1 MQWKRALRHLLSTR
15 GDLNRAFPPAAL
27 DAIERATAA
36 SERRHSGEVRF
47 AIESALDPFDAL
59 RGLAPRARA
68 LQLFGELGVWDTEH
82 NNGVLVYVLLADRDV
97 EIVADRG
104 LNGRVSAAEWTA
116 VCGAMEAAFREG
128 RHEAGALEGLRRI
141 DELLARE
148 FPAVAGARNPD
159 ELSNRPVML

>member
-15 GDLNRAFPPAAL
+15 GDLNRAFPPSAL

-36 SERRHSGEVRF
+36 SERAHSGEVRF
-47 AIESALDPFDAL
+47 AIESSLDPVDVL
-59 RGLAPRARA
+59 RGQAPRARA

-104 LNGRVSAAEWTA
+104 LNGRVSDAEWAA
-116 VCGAMEAAFREG
+116 VCGAMEASFRAG
-128 RHEAGALEGLRRI
+128 RHEEGALEGLRRI
-141 DELLARE
+141 DELLSRE
-148 FPAVAGARNPD
+148 YPAAPGARNPD
-159 ELSNRPVML
+159 ELPNRPLVL